1 MLELIANWND
11 KTSLS
16 ASSCL
21 SKTSFAITAYKLG
34 PVKTAVNSA
43 GVIGNDFD
51 LPQEMGL

>member
-1 MLELIANWND
+1 MLELANWND

-21 SKTSFAITAYKLG
+21 AKISLAITAYELG
-34 PVKTAVNSA
+34 AVKTAVNSA

-51 LPQEMGL
+51 SP